1 MLGVLSP
8 RAGVAAPTSS
18 SSRSVSTPMVTTALS
33 VWEVSSPLDV
43 ATCVDT
49 PTASSA
55 SVVSLVVS
63 SVVVSSGVV
72 GVTEVASSVAG
83 AGGLVGAGGV
93 DSGVRGRPVG
103 DSGDEITSGS

>member
-1 MLGVLSP
+1 M
-8 RAGVAAPTSS
+8 AAPTSS
-18 SSRSVSTPMVTTALS
+18 SSRSVSTPMVTSALS
-33 VWEVSSPLDV
+33 VWEVSSSLDV
-43 ATCVDT
+43 AACVDT
-49 PTASSA
+49 STASSA

-63 SVVVSSGVV
+63 SVVASSGV

>member
-18 SSRSVSTPMVTTALS
+18 SSRSVSTPMVTSALS

-43 ATCVDT
+43 AACVDT
-49 PTASSA
+49 STASSA
-55 SVVSLVVS
+55 SFVVS